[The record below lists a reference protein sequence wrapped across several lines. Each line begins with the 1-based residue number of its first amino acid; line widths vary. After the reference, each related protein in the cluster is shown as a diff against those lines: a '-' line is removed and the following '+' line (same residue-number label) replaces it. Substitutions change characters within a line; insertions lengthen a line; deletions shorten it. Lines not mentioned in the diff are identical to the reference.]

1 MQTVHHIFMT
11 DISPYIDPKRMAFDA
26 KIRPFKAFR
35 HMRNLIADKEDTT
48 QVFYIIEALNGR
60 MLLNDLKTF
69 VGTEK
74 GREMI
79 EKREALAPILD
90 DHVRWEALPEG
101 SVGRAY
107 LHFMQS
113 QGLSAQGLIDEYER
127 YDSDFSGFDDGIEW
141 YANRRRD
148 THDLLHVLTGYS
160 RDAFG
165 EACVLAFTDGQHKDR
180 GARFIAYMAARE
192 VKKQAPKGAPVFKA
206 IRAAQKHGRAAAHI
220 ILEDIPSLMSEN
232 LIAARERLNIAP
244 PVHYTKTHAAMREHG
259 INPFDVIGS
268 GEGAD
273 QLLVAA

>member
-1 MQTVHHIFMT
+1 MT
-11 DISPYIDPKRMAFDA
+11 DLSPYIDSARMKLDA
-26 KIRPFKAFR
+26 KIRPFKALR

-48 QVFYIIEALNGR
+48 QVFFIIEALNGR
-60 MLLNDLKTF
+60 LLMDDLERF
-69 VGTEK
+69 VATET
-74 GREMI
+74 GRAMI
-79 EKREALAPILD
+79 EKGEALAPILD
-90 DHVRWEALPEG
+90 DHSRWEALPEG

-107 LHFMQS
+107 LHFMRS

-127 YDSDFSGFDDGIEW
+127 YDSDFSGFNDGIEW

-180 GARFIAYMAARE
+180 GARFIAYMAAHE
-192 VKKQAPKGAPVFKA
+192 VKKQSPKGAPVFKA

-220 ILEDIPSLMSEN
+220 ILEDIPALMSED
-232 LIAARERLNIAP
+232 LLAARKRLNIAP
-244 PVHYTKTHAAMREHG
+244 PLHYTQTHVAMREKG
-259 INPFDVIGS
+259 IDPFSVVGS

-273 QLLVAA
+273 QLLAAA